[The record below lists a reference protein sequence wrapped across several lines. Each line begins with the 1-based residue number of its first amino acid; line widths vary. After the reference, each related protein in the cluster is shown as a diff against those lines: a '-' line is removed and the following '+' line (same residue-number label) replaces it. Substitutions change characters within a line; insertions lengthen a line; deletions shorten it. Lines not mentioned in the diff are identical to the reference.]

1 MGQVVSGI
9 LINMAFPAQCAGIV
23 RGWNYCYYPNLVQ
36 DGVTYSAVF
45 GVGRYTNTSSQ
56 TIIILEDTDVTVT
69 LQSEYT
75 VAALHCKT
83 VELEPKDYFSIEVG
97 DFVGVYLPANNSI
110 PLVGTSNEYTSLI
123 NLLNIQNPQMSELSL
138 SAFNEVPYALHL
150 YADIGKINK

>member
-1 MGQVVSGI
+1 M
-9 LINMAFPAQCAGIV
+9 
-23 RGWNYCYYPNLVQ
+23 
-36 DGVTYSAVF
+36 F

-56 TIIILEDTDVTVT
+56 TIVVLEDTEVTVM

-83 VELEPKDYFSIEVG
+83 VELEPNDYFSIEVG

-123 NLLNIQNPQMSELSL
+123 NLNILNPQMSELSL

-150 YADIGKINK
+150 YVDIGKNK